1 MSLTSVAKPTQFAVA
16 IVALVATLSFAQA
29 SPPAPSGE
37 RQAETVSALVS
48 REIPDLLRLYERL
61 HANPE
66 LSFQEERTSATIA
79 EELSRLGFGVTRNV
93 GGHGVV
99 GVLRNGPGPTV
110 LVRTD
115 MDALPVIEG
124 TGLPYASTVKARDEL
139 GREVGVMHACG
150 HDAHMTVFV
159 GTARVLAAMWQGWH
173 GTLVLIAQPAEE
185 RGQGAKAMLDDGLFT
200 RFPRPDVCLAEHV
213 TPSLAAGRA
222 GVVEG
227 YAFANVD
234 SVDVTIRGLGG
245 HGASP
250 NKTKD
255 PIVMA
260 AQFVNALQTIVSRR
274 IDPVEPAVVTVGSI
288 HGGTAYNIIPD
299 EVRLQLTVRSYA
311 PEVRQRIIEEIERI
325 ARGVAE
331 AAGVPGDRMPTIKL
345 AEGFTPALYNDPVLT
360 ARVAAALRQALGD
373 SNVVALKPEMVG
385 EDFAIYGLVDPR
397 VPICMFRLGTGD
409 PEALRQSERSGTP
422 VPALHSSRYAPV
434 PGPTIRTGVTAM
446 TAAVIDLLSLA
457 RAALAAD
464 APLAFV
470 KVALETGKAASGSAA
485 VVKDVLAGEVPGI
498 RASLISLGPGGRHV
512 EGRSNAEDKVYLVLE
527 GRGAVVADGVPLPV
541 ERQTIVRLPVGSDA
555 ELAAAASSMLDVLVL
570 RHALSDEDRVDLAAH
585 PENQA
590 SPYVRKFSECPTYG
604 EAIKSAK
611 TTSRTLLPKD
621 IVPRMSIGTVET
633 AGPDRVAPHA
643 HPMLEQFFLGLDG
656 NDIVVH
662 ADGGQ
667 TALGANELL
676 HIPLGSRHGAE
687 VAEGKK
693 LHYVWMDFFRDREG
707 LRWLETHKP
716 NEPAKQP

>member
-1 MSLTSVAKPTQFAVA
+1 MTIPSKQTRIVLRAVVLAAVLTVAPASAPAQPGSASAGAVP
-16 IVALVATLSFAQA
+16 ALVAQEL
-29 SPPAPSGE
+29 
-37 RQAETVSALVS
+37 
-48 REIPDLLRLYERL
+48 PDLLQLYEQL

-66 LSFQEERTSATIA
+66 LSLREKRTSARIA
-79 EELSRLGFGVTRNV
+79 EELSRLGFAVTQRV
-93 GGHGVV
+93 GGYGVV
-99 GVLRNGPGPTV
+99 GVLRNGAGPVV

-115 MDALPVIEG
+115 MDALPVTEG
-124 TGLPYASTVKARDEL
+124 TGLPYASTVRARDEQ

-150 HDAHMTVFV
+150 HDAHMTVLL
-159 GTARVLAAMWQGWH
+159 GSARVLAAVRDRWH
-173 GTLVLIAQPAEE
+173 GTLVMIGQPAEE
-185 RGQGAKAMLDDGLFT
+185 RGLGAKGMLDDGLFT
-200 RFPRPDVCLAEHV
+200 RFPRPDFCVAEHV
-213 TPSLAAGRA
+213 TPSLAAGQV

-255 PIVMA
+255 PVVMA

-274 IDPVEPAVVTVGSI
+274 IDPVDPAVVTVGSI

-311 PEVRQRIIEEIERI
+311 PEVRRQIIEEIERI

-331 AAGVPGDRMPTIKL
+331 SAGVPADRMPTVKL
-345 AEGFTPALYNDPVLT
+345 AEGFTPALYNDPALT
-360 ARVAAALRQALGD
+360 RRLAAALRQALGEA
-373 SNVVALKPEMVG
+373 NVVVLKPEMVG
-385 EDFAIYGLVDPR
+385 EDFAAYGLADPR
-397 VPICMFRLGTGD
+397 IPICMFRLGTSD
-409 PEALRQSERSGTP
+409 PEAIRESEHGGP
-422 VPALHSSRYAPV
+422 LPGLHSSRYAPM

-446 TAAVIDLLSLA
+446 STAVLDLLALV
-457 RAALAAD
+457 RGALAAD
-464 APLAFV
+464 APPAFV
-470 KVALETGKAASGSAA
+470 KVALETGKVASGSAA

-527 GRGAVVADGVPLPV
+527 GRGAVVADGAPLAV

-555 ELAAAASSMLDVLVL
+555 ELAAAASSILDVLVL

-621 IVPRMSIGTVET
+621 IVPRMSIGTVES

-676 HIPLGSRHGAE
+676 HIPLGSRHGAD